1 MKRSFVRKTKRF
13 TALTLIFIC
22 TFLLIPISASA
33 SYCDVNMVFED
44 DVKQDIKTKEKKSK
58 DQSEEK
64 ESKKDEKI
72 QDSKTEDKSKTD
84 KSEKN
89 DTSAKDK
96 NNSKT
101 DGTDKQEIQGTK
113 DSQKPQK
120 GNDTSK
126 AEGSEIEAKSALLM
140 EPCTGKLIY
149 EKNIDEKF
157 APASVTKIMTML
169 LTMEAVDSGKIS
181 LEDKVTCSENAKK
194 MGGST
199 MLLDT
204 GEIRTVEELLKG
216 VAIASGNDA
225 AVALAEYLAG
235 NEGDFVVLMNKRA
248 EELGMKN
255 TTFKNCNGLPADG
268 HLSTANDIA
277 IMSRELLKHPKVLKY
292 TGTYMDSITEGRKSP
307 IELVN
312 HNKLVRFFDGCDGLK
327 TGFTNEAKYCISATA
342 TRNGVR
348 MLSVIMGAPTY
359 KIRNRDASMLLNY
372 GFSKYEGKKIFSKD
386 EDVDKVYMDEQ
397 TDRYFMA
404 KAQDDLTAVIPKGC
418 KDEIQKKIV
427 IDELQKKY
435 KEGDVVGKCEIYL
448 NNEKIGEVTIYCDRN
463 IKKGNVFSNIKYN
476 ITHLFGDKEKDNT
489 EAKDECK

>member
-1 MKRSFVRKTKRF
+1 MKRRFKRNLKSI

-33 SYCDVNMVFED
+33 FDSDLNIALED
-44 DVKQDIKTKEKKSK
+44 EVKQEPKKDDKNKGDNSKQNESKTEEKSK
-58 DQSEEK
+58 DKGSSSESNKSGSKPEK
-64 ESKKDEKI
+64 TNENSNAES
-72 QDSKTEDKSKTD
+72 
-84 KSEKN
+84 N
-89 DTSAKDK
+89 
-96 NNSKT
+96 
-101 DGTDKQEIQGTK
+101 
-113 DSQKPQK
+113 
-120 GNDTSK
+120 
-126 AEGSEIEAKSALLM
+126 EIEARSALLM
-140 EPCTGKLIY
+140 EPCTGKIIY
-149 EKNIDEKF
+149 EKNADEKF

-169 LTMEAVDSGKIS
+169 LTIEAVDSGKIA
-181 LEDKVTCSENAKK
+181 LDDKVTCSENAKK

-225 AVALAEYLAG
+225 AVALAEYLG
-235 NEGDFVVLMNKRA
+235 GTENDFVGMMNKRA
-248 EELGMKN
+248 EELGMTN

-277 IMSRELLKHPKVLKY
+277 KMSKELLKHPTILKY
-292 TGTYMDSITEGRKSP
+292 TGTYMDTITEGRKSP

-359 KIRNRDASMLLNY
+359 KIRNRDASILLNY

-386 EDVDKVYMDEQ
+386 EEVDKVYMDEQ

-404 KAQDDLTAVIPKGC
+404 KAQDDLTAVLPKGC
-418 KDEIQKKIV
+418 KDEVEKKVV
-427 IDELQKKY
+427 IDELQKEY

-463 IKKGNVFSNIKYN
+463 IKKGNIFDNIKYN
-476 ITHLFGDKEKDNT
+476 ITHLFGDKEEGNEEK
-489 EAKDECK
+489 K